1 MLFGLAALARKGAS
15 QECSGPGLVR
25 STSPRAIGSTR
36 ASSVQSR
43 CGLPDDPGDLA
54 AFCATPG
61 DGTAVLS
68 QPGRTGLLDESDL
81 LLGRHGVNM

>member
-1 MLFGLAALARKGAS
+1 MLFGLAALARKGGS
-15 QECSGPGLVR
+15 EECSGPGLVR

-36 ASSVQSR
+36 ASSVQR
-43 CGLPDDPGDLA
+43 RRGLPDGTGDLA
-54 AFCATPG
+54 AFCAAAG
-61 DGTAVLS
+61 DVTAVLA